1 MDPFRY
7 RIAVEWSDEDK
18 AFIAR
23 VPALSGCIAHGPTAE
38 KATHEVRVAADA
50 MLSVLKE
57 DGDPPPPDDT
67 TADFS
72 GQLRIRLP
80 RSLHE
85 SLARSAQLEGVSLN
99 QLMVARLAGVGR
111 SAPIDREA
119 KFTRKAEKMAA
130 KSSGP
135 RGQPHDYS
143 SKVATGAA
151 KAAGI
156 PRFPKPPQPTRRQV
170 KKAPESSE
178 EGPESREGIEKSSK
192 APEARRR
199 RKKPD
204 RSFGRWAKTGSH

>member
-18 AFIAR
+18 VFIAR
-23 VPALSGCIAHGPTAE
+23 VPALPGCMAHGPTAE

-57 DGDPPPPDDT
+57 DGDPAPPEDT

-99 QLMVARLAGVGR
+99 QLMVARLAAVAP
-111 SAPIDREA
+111 SAPISASSTPPRR
-119 KFTRKAEKMAA
+119 TRH
-130 KSSGP
+130 
-135 RGQPHDYS
+135 R
-143 SKVATGAA
+143 
-151 KAAGI
+151 
-156 PRFPKPPQPTRRQV
+156 V
-170 KKAPESSE
+170 KTAPESSDQ
-178 EGPESREGIEKSSK
+178 GPESSGRIEKGSDAK
-192 APEARRR
+192 AHRGK
-199 RKKPD
+199 RKPNDNALK
-204 RSFGRWAKTGSH
+204 SWMKAGSN

>member
-7 RIAVEWSDEDK
+7 RIAVERSDEDK

-23 VPALSGCIAHGPTAE
+23 VPALPGCMAHGTTAE

-57 DGDPPPPDDT
+57 DGDPPPPEDT

-99 QLMVARLAGVGR
+99 QLMVAR
-111 SAPIDREA
+111 P
-119 KFTRKAEKMAA
+119 AA
-130 KSSGP
+130 V
-135 RGQPHDYS
+135 GQPVTPS
-143 SKVATGAA
+143 
-151 KAAGI
+151 
-156 PRFPKPPQPTRRQV
+156 PKPPKPTRARATKERSGGRGAARNPLESWAGI
-170 KKAPESSE
+170 KK
-178 EGPESREGIEKSSK
+178 RKLRRSK
-192 APEARRR
+192 VT
-199 RKKPD
+199 
-204 RSFGRWAKTGSH
+204 SG